1 MTGPV
6 LEDLA
11 SMQRKTVVLVCM
23 VDSIHV
29 ARWIAQFYPTEVK
42 FILFPSGPNRRVH
55 PKILEM
61 IENGKS
67 FDNKI
72 RIVPFDGKLSLPLW
86 ALDRLFGDRIRGL
99 LLRRIL
105 KKARP
110 DFVHAL

>member
-1 MTGPV
+1 
-6 LEDLA
+6 
-11 SMQRKTVVLVCM
+11 MQRKTVVLVCM

-67 FDNKI
+67 FDNQI